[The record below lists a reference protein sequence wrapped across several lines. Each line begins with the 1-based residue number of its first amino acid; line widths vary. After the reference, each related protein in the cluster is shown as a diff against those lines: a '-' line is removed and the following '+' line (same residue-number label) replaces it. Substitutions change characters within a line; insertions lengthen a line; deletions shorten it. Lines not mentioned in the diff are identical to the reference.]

1 MKLKMAVL
9 AFIFDLRHTW
19 SAWMPTHGINKI
31 WRSLRGRR
39 AITSARTRV
48 SRPVPRTWLKI
59 YMLTWTPLDVPLLK
73 PFTGTIISFHDPT
86 PTLKT
91 QSLNHKPQHNIKNR
105 TKNMRRSRIF
115 TFIQGDYFCYICPH
129 VTKCGLHWFKAIL
142 CIWPYAMN
150 HNLQSF
156 PHFLV
161 IWKKQSHF
169 TQRAAIL
176 NNQTSHERKGRY
188 AAKLSTILVKILAI
202 EHHHAKTPASIDK
215 HTQRSSDAQR
225 NHYRLNLQT

>member
-73 PFTGTIISFHDPT
+73 PFTVTIISFYNPT
-86 PTLKT
+86 STLKT

-105 TKNMRRSRIF
+105 TRNMRRSHIF
-115 TFIQGDYFCYICPH
+115 TFHSRRLLLLHMSTCYQMRTALIQSNIMHMTVCNEPQL
-129 VTKCGLHWFKAIL
+129 T
-142 CIWPYAMN
+142 
-150 HNLQSF
+150 
-156 PHFLV
+156 
-161 IWKKQSHF
+161 
-169 TQRAAIL
+169 
-176 NNQTSHERKGRY
+176 
-188 AAKLSTILVKILAI
+188 KLSPLPCNMEETKSL
-202 EHHHAKTPASIDK
+202 
-215 HTQRSSDAQR
+215 HTKSS
-225 NHYRLNLQT
+225 NS

>member
-1 MKLKMAVL
+1 MLHMS
-9 AFIFDLRHTW
+9 TCYQ
-19 SAWMPTHGINKI
+19 M
-31 WRSLRGRR
+31 
-39 AITSARTRV
+39 RTALIQSNIMHMTV
-48 SRPVPRTWLKI
+48 S
-59 YMLTWTPLDVPLLK
+59 
-73 PFTGTIISFHDPT
+73 
-86 PTLKT
+86 
-91 QSLNHKPQHNIKNR
+91 
-105 TKNMRRSRIF
+105 
-115 TFIQGDYFCYICPH
+115 
-129 VTKCGLHWFKAIL
+129 
-142 CIWPYAMN
+142 MN
-150 HNLQSF
+150 HNLQSL

-225 NHYRLNLQT
+225 NQQTQPTDREATYLSTKLVFCNTNASV